1 MSVDVT
7 PETRELH
14 RAALTARLATG
25 GPLPPAPDGPV
36 VAYFHAQELASA
48 LEHCANQSSVAGL
61 TKIRIDMTI
70 PNALDLAAYLRRAVL
85 AGV

>member
-7 PETRELH
+7 PETRDLH
-14 RAALTARLATG
+14 RAALERRLATG
-25 GPLPPAPDGPV
+25 VPLPPAPDGPV
-36 VAYFHAQELASA
+36 VAYFHSMELANA
-48 LEHCANQSSVAGL
+48 LEHCANQTAAGGL
-61 TKIRIDMTI
+61 TKVTMHMTI